1 MSCAV
6 TEAVAG
12 ANLLGLVAVCSTGHC
27 LATAPLNRKLWI
39 RIRNMAL
46 GDKYPLTVLVSL
58 GRSDRLI
65 IREHGDNE
73 YGIDFPAKTD
83 VPSVATLATSNGPGW
98 GALVLHGPL
107 LPSNALLQATNSRDD
122 PTCLWW
128 DIISSNLSGR
138 PLNKAPPTSSRKKNK
153 SVTRYCITP
162 VSKRP
167 KRKLRLIARQ
177 PKHISK
183 KHH

>member
-1 MSCAV
+1 
-6 TEAVAG
+6 
-12 ANLLGLVAVCSTGHC
+12 
-27 LATAPLNRKLWI
+27 
-39 RIRNMAL
+39 MAL

-65 IREHGDNE
+65 IREHGDKRVWYRFSCEDRCSIRRYFGNVE
-73 YGIDFPAKTD
+73 RAWVGGASSARA
-83 VPSVATLATSNGPGW
+83 PSAFECATSGDEFK
-98 GALVLHGPL
+98 
-107 LPSNALLQATNSRDD
+107 DD

-138 PLNKAPPTSSRKKNK
+138 PLNKAPPTSNRKKNK
-153 SVTRYCITP
+153 SVTRCCMTP
-162 VSKRP
+162 ASKRP

-183 KHH
+183 NIINSGAGSAES